1 MSVARRGGSGLLG
14 SRLLAAKALRGMPL
28 QRYRPDQTWHMRAAG
43 ARAGAARPGEAGR
56 HREPSPLLLAR
67 PARLLR
73 AHSNLQAK
81 ARRGSGQGY
90 AHVPPTER
98 GAPAL
103 PGSTCVRAP
112 ERAGPTHGP
121 ELRPM
126 ITAAEASR
134 LASRPARPESRFSAW
149 LRTGFARRQT
159 NSVLE
164 FTARLKPPASS
175 SRTATCPRSNL
186 GDPVLRVASAHD
198 LGGAYVAGEDG
209 A

>member
-1 MSVARRGGSGLLG
+1 VPGKAIFKLVADSVPRLRSSLRALRKPRGMSVARRGGSGLLG

-134 LASRPARPESRFSAW
+134 LASRPARPESRFSA
-149 LRTGFARRQT
+149 
-159 NSVLE
+159 
-164 FTARLKPPASS
+164 
-175 SRTATCPRSNL
+175 
-186 GDPVLRVASAHD
+186 
-198 LGGAYVAGEDG
+198 
-209 A
+209 